1 MRLLFGDAFVFLD
14 EIEPSFIV
22 TDSNPET
29 IGPLIRWCE
38 HHHTILVNAYST
50 RWLTALDR
58 HPAQKRIEPYEAL
71 IRAFPNEPVVCDPF
85 MGSGSIGE
93 AALRCGRDFIGI
105 EKMQQWFVIAEAR
118 LHGFQNA
125 AAGTD
130 RAVG

>member
-1 MRLLFGDAFVFLD
+1 MRLLFGDAFAYLD
-14 EIEPSFIV
+14 ELKPSFIV

-38 HHHTILVNAYST
+38 QHHTILVNAYST
-50 RWLTALDR
+50 RWLTAHDR
-58 HPAQKRIEPYEAL
+58 HPAQKRVEPYEAL
-71 IRAFPNEPVVCDPF
+71 IRAFPNEPIVCDPF

-105 EKMQQWFVIAEAR
+105 ERMQQWFVIAEAR
-118 LHGFQNA
+118 LHGLQNA
-125 AAGTD
+125 AAGAD